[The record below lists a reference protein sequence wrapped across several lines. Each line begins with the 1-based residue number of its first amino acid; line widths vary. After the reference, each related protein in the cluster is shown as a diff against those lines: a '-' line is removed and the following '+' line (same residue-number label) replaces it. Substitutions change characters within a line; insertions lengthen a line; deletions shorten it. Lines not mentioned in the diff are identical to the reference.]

1 MPEWYLEPPRGK
13 YRATDFMP
21 CCTRNCV
28 KHKKSNQSTLYIGM
42 MLRCN
47 IYMQYSWNYEVDFS
61 SPTGLGSVD
70 GTTVLG
76 KLNLN
81 YIIEIRDTTE
91 Q

>member
-1 MPEWYLEPPRGK
+1 
-13 YRATDFMP
+13 
-21 CCTRNCV
+21 
-28 KHKKSNQSTLYIGM
+28 M
-42 MLRCN
+42 MLRRN

-76 KLNLN
+76 KLKLN